1 MTTSTSSSPS
11 PASWEKSGA
20 SGTSGAAALA
30 KKNGGRLK
38 FAIVSV
44 VLLGAIAFMILSGTL
59 NGGRFFITV
68 NEVLSRS
75 DLVGK
80 SVKISGAVVG
90 STINFDANTQT
101 ISFTIAHVSDS
112 IAELD
117 DQGGLAKALHEAVV
131 DPSAKRIQVVVK
143 NQPKPDLLQDEAQAI
158 LTGRM
163 GEDGI
168 FYADELNLKCPSKY
182 QADVPNQSEGIG

>member
-1 MTTSTSSSPS
+1 MTTSTP
-11 PASWEKSGA
+11 PASWEKSAA
-20 SGTSGAAALA
+20 SPTSAVA
-30 KKNGGRLK
+30 KKSSNRWK
-38 FAIVSV
+38 FAIISV
-44 VLLGAIAFMILSGTL
+44 VLFGAIAFMILSGTL
-59 NGGRFFITV
+59 GSGRFFITV
-68 NEVLSRS
+68 NEVLSRP

-90 STINFDANTQT
+90 STINVDPNTQT

-112 IAELD
+112 IAELQ

-131 DPSAKRIQVVVK
+131 DPDAKRIRVVVK

-158 LTGRM
+158 LTGHM

-182 QADVPNQSEGIG
+182 QADVPQQSEGIG